1 MTTKK
6 NERPDYLRV
15 LKDPEAPAQQVL
27 PGMPTPVEQKSEQ
40 PKGLDASEQ
49 AVWDELMREMPDQ
62 VKAELNAVVFEAL
75 VRATVQYREASEK
88 VKQYGAVI
96 KSPSGY
102 PIQSPY
108 VSHMN
113 KQAENI
119 RRFSAELGLTL
130 ASRLRAKASNKR
142 KSTGNPFEGLKTLGD

>member
-1 MTTKK
+1 MKK
-6 NERPDYLRV
+6 RPDYLRA
-15 LKDPEAPAQQVL
+15 LKDPEAPAQQAL
-27 PGMPTPVEQKSEQ
+27 PGMPTPVEPKADQ
-40 PKGLDASEQ
+40 PKGLDETEQ
-49 AVWDELMREMPDQ
+49 QIWDELLAQMPDQ
-62 VKAELNAVVFEAL
+62 VKAELNTTVFECL
-75 VRATVQYREASEK
+75 VRATVQYRDASEK

-130 ASRLRAKASNKR
+130 ASRIRAKASNKR